1 MITGIA
7 NVALLVRDYD
17 EAIAFYSGILGFK
30 VVEDKD
36 MGNGKRWITLE
47 APGKL
52 GSRLLLSKAAT
63 PEQQKYLGK
72 QTGGR
77 VAFFVYTNNF
87 DADYAHFKSKGVVFC
102 EEPRH
107 ELYGKVVVF
116 EDLYGNR
123 IDFIEPRA

>member
-7 NVALLVRDYD
+7 NVSLLVRDYD
-17 EAIAFYSGILGFK
+17 EAIAFYSGILGFN
-30 VVEDKD
+30 VAEDKD

-47 APGKL
+47 APGKF
-52 GSRLLLSKAAT
+52 GSRILLSKAANA
-63 PEQQKYLGK
+63 EQLKYLGK
-72 QTGGR
+72 QSGGR
-77 VAFFVYTNNF
+77 VAFFIYTNNF
-87 DADYAHFKSKGVVFC
+87 DADYAHFKAKGVTFC

-107 ELYGKVVVF
+107 EVYGKVVVF